1 MLYES
6 GHVTLAAEYRIAT
19 LTVTGVGDRP
29 LLYRAVLDDLD
40 AALGIAQRHLGLDVV
55 LLRGGQPGA
64 FGTGPDL
71 GELAADPAAAAAT
84 AALGQRVASRLA
96 GLDAI
101 TVAEIDGPCLGGALE
116 LALACD
122 VRVAAGSAT
131 TRLGFPQVAYGAVPC
146 WGGTVRL
153 PRLVGLALALDVFLS
168 GRKLSAAQAR
178 AIGLVQHAFPPT
190 TARAECDRLVLDLQ
204 ASGRKPGQR
213 QAWRDMLPGRR
224 ARLLHRAWNQ
234 VQKTASPDHKAP
246 RELLR
251 VLLAGVQG
259 CDAEGYSAE
268 RSAMGKLAKNLT
280 PIPVSFRAG
289 SVSDGS
295 GPSPTLPARKEPQH
309 TIANLHIRVDST
321 PPPRDPA
328 AKPIRRV
335 GVIGGGTIGIALA
348 QWAALR
354 GCTVAVQERDAEAA
368 KLAQERLA
376 KQFRRAVV
384 RRLLPADDLADRI
397 SAVPVGSAWVGFEE
411 ADLVIEAVDED
422 GVVKSHVLQE
432 AERHI
437 PPTALLATCS
447 TAFTVRELQDGLA
460 RPQRLLGLH
469 VGYPAAALRWAEIT
483 AGPTTDPTAVARLR
497 TWLRANGKKPLL
509 VADRPGRVLGRVML
523 PYLHEAVLLAE
534 EGYDVACVDA
544 AVRKFGLTWGPFE
557 TMDAAGL
564 DVMLATMRAAA
575 AAVPGLSPPPLLDR
589 LVTAGCRGKKTG
601 TGFYRHNR
609 LANTPNAAWLPKP
622 IDGRELELAVRRAV
636 ARLLTAAFA
645 ALGTGLIRHAD
656 DLDDLLLGAGW
667 PAFRGGP
674 VRYAYNRGLPA
685 LVRACEDLSRRYG
698 PRFDCGKELK
708 RRAGEAAVVTIP
720 FPRRAMAA

>member
-1 MLYES
+1 
-6 GHVTLAAEYRIAT
+6 
-19 LTVTGVGDRP
+19 
-29 LLYRAVLDDLD
+29 
-40 AALGIAQRHLGLDVV
+40 
-55 LLRGGQPGA
+55 
-64 FGTGPDL
+64 
-71 GELAADPAAAAAT
+71 
-84 AALGQRVASRLA
+84 
-96 GLDAI
+96 
-101 TVAEIDGPCLGGALE
+101 
-116 LALACD
+116 
-122 VRVAAGSAT
+122 
-131 TRLGFPQVAYGAVPC
+131 
-146 WGGTVRL
+146 
-153 PRLVGLALALDVFLS
+153 
-168 GRKLSAAQAR
+168 
-178 AIGLVQHAFPPT
+178 LVQHAFPPT
-190 TARAECDRLVLDLQ
+190 TARTECDRFVLDLQ
-204 ASGRKPGQR
+204 AAGRKPRHR
-213 QAWRDMLPGRR
+213 QSWRDMLPGRR

-268 RSAMGKLAKNLT
+268 RSAMGRLAPALSAMAHISRHVNTAATK
-280 PIPVSFRAG
+280 PV
-289 SVSDGS
+289 
-295 GPSPTLPARKEPQH
+295 H
-309 TIANLHIRVDST
+309 TVANLHIRVDAT
-321 PPPRDPA
+321 PPARDPA

-354 GCTVAVQERDAEAA
+354 GCTVAVQERDADSA
-368 KLAQERLA
+368 KLARERLA

-384 RRLLPADDLADRI
+384 RRLLAADDLADRI
-397 SAVPVGSAWVGFEE
+397 SAVPVGSAWVGFED

-422 GVVKSHVLQE
+422 SIVKSHVLQE

-437 PPTALLATCS
+437 PSGALLATSS

-469 VGYPAAALRWAEIT
+469 VGHPAAALRWAEVT

-523 PYLHEAVLLAE
+523 PYMHEAVLLAE

-557 TMDAAGL
+557 TLDAAGL
-564 DVMLATMRAAA
+564 DVMLATLRAATA
-575 AAVPGLSPPPLLDR
+575 TVPGLSPPPLLER

-601 TGFYRHNR
+601 AGFYRHNR
-609 LANTPNAAWLPKP
+609 LANTPNAAMLPKP
-622 IDGRELELAVRRAV
+622 ADDRDLELAVRRAV

-645 ALGTGLIRHAD
+645 ALGPGLIRQAD
-656 DLDDLLLGAGW
+656 DLDGLLLGAGW

-685 LVRACEDLSRRYG
+685 LVRACENLARRYG
-698 PRFDCGKELK
+698 PRFDPGKELK
-708 RRAGEAAVVTIP
+708 RRAGEPVVVTIP